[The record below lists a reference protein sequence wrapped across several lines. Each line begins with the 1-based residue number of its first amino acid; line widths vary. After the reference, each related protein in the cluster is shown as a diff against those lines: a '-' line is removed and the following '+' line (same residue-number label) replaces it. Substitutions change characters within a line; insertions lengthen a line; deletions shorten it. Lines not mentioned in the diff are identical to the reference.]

1 MEVTYSCS
9 LSTKNVATAT
19 FNTITSSIPDA
30 VNKDISNLSIDN
42 YPSGQNPSHD
52 ENGYLLP
59 NATNQAIFK
68 NQPLSWWIASLNNK
82 SIQYRPVSNTV
93 NWTFINSASKDIH
106 ILFDITKI
114 IIPNKTKSI
123 QKNEETNIIT
133 TTFED
138 NDCILMTSSRKD
150 MFSLPRNS

>member
-1 MEVTYSCS
+1 MEVTYSCTI
-9 LSTKNVATAT
+9 STKNVATAT
-19 FNTITSSIPDA
+19 FNTITNSTPDA
-30 VNKDISNLSIDN
+30 INKDISKLSIDN

-52 ENGYLLP
+52 SNGYLLP

-93 NWTFINSASKDIH
+93 NWAFVNSDSKDIH
-106 ILFDITKI
+106 ILYDITKI
-114 IIPNKTKSI
+114 IVPNKTKSVDRN
-123 QKNEETNIIT
+123 NETGIVT

-138 NDCILMTSSRKD
+138 NNCILMTSSRKD
-150 MFSLPRNS
+150 MFGLPRTN